1 MAKFSQQF
9 LRAMTQPSYQEG
21 LFTAARELGGLR
33 GRLEQERG
41 AMQRFD
47 QAVQAS
53 EQGIAAAQQG
63 DVSALTNR
71 IADLRRQMASA
82 TTLQEKQ
89 RIRQEMANLQRL
101 QPGAQKIAVS
111 NKARSIVQGEQAL
124 QDESLVGP
132 VRSAIEGR
140 LEVLKQDPEA
150 MAEYN
155 KFKMDQWRTDQAQR
169 EMQSQ
174 QWLADN
180 SAEISKAID
189 NNDMD
194 AIESIVQGAG
204 EFSEAAQSFVAT
216 SLRNADAMARFE
228 ENSIERKIAPSI
240 DYYKDQL
247 EALPEEVRKILQ
259 PTFDA
264 YKEASDEGWNGSEWT
279 TGGRLR
285 AKQLEKD
292 MQSQLRSVYSQVATS
307 EYFAKRREEEAK
319 REQIAQI
326 ELELGAG
333 MTSKYFSQGRIQA
346 QSMLKKGEQ
355 LTLQMINDAALSLY
369 EADQQN
375 LRSQLSALRGESP
388 EERPIEDDG
397 GFSVKVNDQVVTRTM
412 VSDMVS
418 EFGKEETRQ
427 FLKDEKGLSN
437 NQIQALLGVDM
448 TQSQPTQ
455 EEMITEPGLINPF
468 RARMKLEQNPFQ
480 GLSE

>member
-101 QPGAQKIAVS
+101 QPGAQKISVS

-140 LEVLKQDPEA
+140 LEALKQDPEA

-307 EYFAKRREEEAK
+307 EYFAKRREEATK
-319 REQIAQI
+319 REQIA
-326 ELELGAG
+326 ELKLKIATPMG
-333 MTSKYFSQGRIQA
+333 SDYLVQGRILANSLLDEDEVLTQA
-346 QSMLKKGEQ
+346 AVER
-355 LTLQMINDAALSLY
+355 AARSLY
-369 EADQQN
+369 ARDQEKY
-375 LRSQLSALRGESP
+375 RSQLSSLTGKQEEVVEEDPESIISQAMSANP
-388 EERPIEDDG
+388 DRSRE
-397 GFSVKVNDQVVTRTM
+397 QVVNKLKERGLIPQDYM
-412 VSDMVS
+412 
-418 EFGKEETRQ
+418 EKEEP
-427 FLKDEKGLSN
+427 L
-437 NQIQALLGVDM
+437 
-448 TQSQPTQ
+448 TQ
-455 EEMITEPGLINPF
+455 EEMITKPGLINPF
-468 RARMKLEQNPFQ
+468 RARMKLEQNPYQ
-480 GLSE
+480 GLSDG

>member
-1 MAKFSQQF
+1 
-9 LRAMTQPSYQEG
+9 MTQPSYQEG

-71 IADLRRQMASA
+71 IAELRRQMASA

-101 QPGAQKIAVS
+101 QPGAQKISVS

-216 SLRNADAMARFE
+216 SLLVVSIPSDSVPLPAGITREPPADE
-228 ENSIERKIAPSI
+228 YSVPPSSTCA
-240 DYYKDQL
+240 DETVNVDVPKGTVKDTP
-247 EALPEEVRKILQ
+247 LPVTV
-259 PTFDA
+259 PP
-264 YKEASDEGWNGSEWT
+264 
-279 TGGRLR
+279 
-285 AKQLEKD
+285 
-292 MQSQLRSVYSQVATS
+292 
-307 EYFAKRREEEAK
+307 
-319 REQIAQI
+319 
-326 ELELGAG
+326 
-333 MTSKYFSQGRIQA
+333 
-346 QSMLKKGEQ
+346 SML
-355 LTLQMINDAALSLY
+355 
-369 EADQQN
+369 
-375 LRSQLSALRGESP
+375 
-388 EERPIEDDG
+388 
-397 GFSVKVNDQVVTRTM
+397 
-412 VSDMVS
+412 
-418 EFGKEETRQ
+418 
-427 FLKDEKGLSN
+427 
-437 NQIQALLGVDM
+437 LLCPP
-448 TQSQPTQ
+448 S
-455 EEMITEPGLINPF
+455 
-468 RARMKLEQNPFQ
+468 
-480 GLSE
+480 

>member
-9 LRAMTQPSYQEG
+9 LRAMAQPSYQEG
-21 LFTAARELGGLR
+21 LFTAAQQLGGLP

-47 QAVQAS
+47 ESVRAS

-71 IADLRRQMASA
+71 IAELRRQMASA

-89 RIRQEMANLQRL
+89 RIRAEMANLQRL
-101 QPGAQKIAVS
+101 QPGAQKIAVG

-132 VRSAIEGR
+132 ARLAIEQR

-150 MAEYN
+150 MTEYN

-180 SAEISKAID
+180 SAKISKAIE

-194 AIESIVQGAG
+194 TIESIVQGAG

-228 ENSIERKIAPSI
+228 ENSIERKIAPSVS
-240 DYYKDQL
+240 YYKDQL
-247 EALPEEVRKILQ
+247 DALPEEVRNILQ

-264 YKEASDEGWNGSEWT
+264 YKEASDKGWNGSEWS
-279 TGGRLR
+279 TGERIR

-307 EYFAKRREEEAK
+307 EYFAKRREEATK
-319 REQIAQI
+319 REQIA
-326 ELELGAG
+326 ELELKISTPMG
-333 MTSKYFSQGRIQA
+333 SDYLVQGRILANSLLDEGEVLTQA
-346 QSMLKKGEQ
+346 AVER
-355 LTLQMINDAALSLY
+355 AARSLY
-369 EADQQN
+369 ARDQEKY
-375 LRSQLSALRGESP
+375 RSQLSSLTGQEEEVVEEDPESIISQAMSANP
-388 EERPIEDDG
+388 DR
-397 GFSVKVNDQVVTRTM
+397 SRDQVV
-412 VSDMVS
+412 S
-418 EFGKEETRQ
+418 K
-427 FLKDEKGLSN
+427 LKEKGLIP
-437 NQIQALLGVDM
+437 QDYTKKEEPL
-448 TQSQPTQ
+448 TQ
-455 EEMITEPGLINPF
+455 EEMITKPGLINPF
-468 RARMKLEQNPFQ
+468 RARMKLEQNPYQ
-480 GLSE
+480 GLSDG

>member
-9 LRAMTQPSYQEG
+9 LQAMAQPSYQQG
-21 LFTAARELGGLR
+21 LFTAAQQLGGLQ

-47 QAVQAS
+47 ESVRAS

-71 IADLRRQMASA
+71 IAELRRQMASA

-89 RIRQEMANLQRL
+89 RIRIEMANLQRL
-101 QPGAQKIAVS
+101 QPGAQKIAVG
-111 NKARSIVQGEQAL
+111 NKAQSIVQGEQAL

-132 VRSAIEGR
+132 ARSAIEQR
-140 LEVLKQDPEA
+140 LEALKQDPEA
-150 MAEYN
+150 MTEYN

-194 AIESIVQGAG
+194 AVESIVQGAG

-228 ENSIERKIAPSI
+228 ENSMERKIAPSV
-240 DYYKDQL
+240 DYYKNQL
-247 EALPEEVRKILQ
+247 ETLPEEVRKILQ

-264 YKEASDEGWNGSEWT
+264 YKEASDNGWNGSEWT

-292 MQSQLRSVYSQVATS
+292 MQSQFRSIYSQIATS
-307 EYFAKRREEEAK
+307 EYFAKRREDTAK
-319 REQIAQI
+319 QEQIA
-326 ELELGAG
+326 ELKLKIATPMSSE
-333 MTSKYFSQGRIQA
+333 YVRQGRIQA
-346 QSMLKKGEQ
+346 ASLLKEGEELTQAMIDREARSLYQMDQRRDIAQ
-355 LTLQMINDAALSLY
+355 LAALR
-369 EADQQN
+369 DK
-375 LRSQLSALRGESP
+375 SP
-388 EERPIEDDG
+388 KEMPAEGDG
-397 GFSVKVNDQVVTRTM
+397 GFSVKINDQIVTRTM
-412 VSDMVS
+412 VTDMVS
-418 EFGKEETRQ
+418 EFGKEETKK
-427 FLKDEKGLSN
+427 FLKDDKGLTN

-448 TQSQPTQ
+448 SESQPTQ

-468 RARMKLEQNPFQ
+468 RARKKLEENLFQ
-480 GLSE
+480 GLS

>member
-1 MAKFSQQF
+1 MARFSEQF

-63 DVSALTNR
+63 DVSALTSQ

-101 QPGAQKIAVS
+101 QPGAQKIAIS

-124 QDESLVGP
+124 QDESLTGP

-140 LEVLKQDPEA
+140 LEVLRQDPEA

-155 KFKMDQWRTDQAQR
+155 KFKMDQWRTDQAQK
-169 EMQSQ
+169 EMESER
-174 QWLADN
+174 WLTNN
-180 SAEISKAID
+180 SEAISRAISK
-189 NNDMD
+189 NDMD
-194 AIESIVQGAG
+194 AIESIVEGAG
-204 EFSEAAQSFVAT
+204 EFSEAAQSFIAT

-264 YKEASDEGWNGSEWT
+264 YKEASDEGWNGSEWA

-307 EYFAKRREEEAK
+307 EYFAKRREEATK
-319 REQIAQI
+319 KEQIA
-326 ELELGAG
+326 ELKLKIATPMG
-333 MTSKYFSQGRIQA
+333 SDYLVQGRILANSLLDEGEVLTQA
-346 QSMLKKGEQ
+346 AVER
-355 LTLQMINDAALSLY
+355 AARSLY
-369 EADQQN
+369 ARDQEKY
-375 LRSQLSALRGESP
+375 RSQLLSL
-388 EERPIEDDG
+388 
-397 GFSVKVNDQVVTRTM
+397 T
-412 VSDMVS
+412 
-418 EFGKEETRQ
+418 GKEEEVVEEDPESIISQAMSANPDRSREQ
-427 FLKDEKGLSN
+427 VINKLKERGLIPQDYMEKEEPL
-437 NQIQALLGVDM
+437 
-448 TQSQPTQ
+448 TQ
-455 EEMITEPGLINPF
+455 EEMITKPGLINPF
-468 RARMKLEQNPFQ
+468 RARMKLEQNPYQ
-480 GLSE
+480 GLSDG

>member
-9 LRAMTQPSYQEG
+9 LRAMAQPSYQEG
-21 LFTAARELGGLR
+21 LFTAAQQLGGLP

-47 QAVQAS
+47 ESVRAS

-71 IADLRRQMASA
+71 IAELRRQMASA

-89 RIRQEMANLQRL
+89 RIRAEMANLQRL
-101 QPGAQKIAVS
+101 QPGAQKIAVG
-111 NKARSIVQGEQAL
+111 NKARSMVQGEQAL

-132 VRSAIEGR
+132 ARLAIEQR

-150 MAEYN
+150 MTEYN

-180 SAEISKAID
+180 SAKISKAIE

-194 AIESIVQGAG
+194 TIESIVQGAG

-228 ENSIERKIAPSI
+228 ENSIERKIAPSVS
-240 DYYKDQL
+240 YYKDQL
-247 EALPEEVRKILQ
+247 DALPEEVRNILQ

-264 YKEASDEGWNGSEWT
+264 YKEASDKGWNGSEWS
-279 TGGRLR
+279 TGERIR

-307 EYFAKRREEEAK
+307 EYFAKRREEATK
-319 REQIAQI
+319 REQIA
-326 ELELGAG
+326 ELELKISTPMG
-333 MTSKYFSQGRIQA
+333 SDYLVQGRILANSLLDEGEVLTQA
-346 QSMLKKGEQ
+346 AVER
-355 LTLQMINDAALSLY
+355 AARSLY
-369 EADQQN
+369 ARDQEKY
-375 LRSQLSALRGESP
+375 RSQLSSLTG
-388 EERPIEDDG
+388 
-397 GFSVKVNDQVVTRTM
+397 Q
-412 VSDMVS
+412 
-418 EFGKEETRQ
+418 
-427 FLKDEKGLSN
+427 
-437 NQIQALLGVDM
+437 
-448 TQSQPTQ
+448 
-455 EEMITEPGLINPF
+455 
-468 RARMKLEQNPFQ
+468 
-480 GLSE
+480 